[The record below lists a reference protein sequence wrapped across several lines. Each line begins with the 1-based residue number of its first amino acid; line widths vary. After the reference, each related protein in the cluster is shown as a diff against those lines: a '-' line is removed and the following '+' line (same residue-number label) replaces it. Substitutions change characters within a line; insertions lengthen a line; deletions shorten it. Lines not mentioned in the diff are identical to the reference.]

1 MSHYAALSL
10 SLSPGKKWENV
21 YKMFACSEL
30 GAEFGRGRAM
40 LHCTTIKAEDDAMLA
55 RIWRGQKKSAE
66 AEKGEGHHEEVPLS
80 LNEERGSEGRTNEG
94 TNEES

>member
-1 MSHYAALSL
+1 M
-10 SLSPGKKWENV
+10 E
-21 YKMFACSEL
+21 
-30 GAEFGRGRAM
+30 
-40 LHCTTIKAEDDAMLA
+40 
-55 RIWRGQKKSAE
+55 RGQKKSAE